1 MNDEGGREDPSIIS
15 GGCKEKETR
24 AVLKMVT
31 IAEKRERSG
40 NSQGTKCVEK

>member
-1 MNDEGGREDPSIIS
+1 MIDEGGREGSSNIS
-15 GGCKEKETR
+15 GGCKDTR

-40 NSQGTKCVEK
+40 NNQGTKCVEK